1 MSQNTLWRYTKT
13 HVVVVGVVVVVG
25 ATTVLKAIPRER
37 VTVEDSSFQGA
48 LETAVRLY
56 RWWARI

>member
-1 MSQNTLWRYTKT
+1 MFQNTLLRYKKT
-13 HVVVVGVVVVVG
+13 HVVVGVVVVVG

-37 VTVEDSSFQGA
+37 ERVTVEHSSFQGP

-56 RWWARI
+56 R

>member
-1 MSQNTLWRYTKT
+1 MFQNTLLRYKKT
-13 HVVVVGVVVVVG
+13 HVVVGVVVVVG

-56 RWWARI
+56 R